1 MIRMSRHNP
10 TFGTKPE
17 SRPFGIVPDH
27 EPVAIVLDFVNPV
40 GAGRRLVGGGR
51 KVGLDEFGVGSK
63 APTHTLDQHAANLGG
78 RRRESSRCP
87 FISVAACGLA
97 HVNPAFR
104 AFARVEAKDVFE
116 PTVIPSHLYAPR
128 PSVF

>member
-1 MIRMSRHNP
+1 MSRHNP

-63 APTHTLDQHAANLGG
+63 APTHTLDQD
-78 RRRESSRCP
+78 SR
-87 FISVAACGLA
+87 
-97 HVNPAFR
+97 
-104 AFARVEAKDVFE
+104 
-116 PTVIPSHLYAPR
+116 
-128 PSVF
+128 

>member
-1 MIRMSRHNP
+1 MSRHNP

-51 KVGLDEFGVGSK
+51 EAGFNEARPVGGQAL
-63 APTHTLDQHAANLGG
+63 THTLDQD
-78 RRRESSRCP
+78 SR
-87 FISVAACGLA
+87 
-97 HVNPAFR
+97 
-104 AFARVEAKDVFE
+104 
-116 PTVIPSHLYAPR
+116 
-128 PSVF
+128 

>member
-1 MIRMSRHNP
+1 MSRHNP

-40 GAGRRLVGGGR
+40 GAGGRLVGTGWEAAF
-51 KVGLDEFGVGSK
+51 DEFGVGGK
-63 APTHTLDQHAANLGG
+63 PPTHTLDQHAANLGS

-87 FISVAACGLA
+87 FISAAARGLA

-104 AFARVEAKDVFE
+104 ALARVEAKDVFE